1 LIRRRAALPAKII
14 ALTNQKGGVGK
25 TTTAVNLAAYLA
37 KRKLRI
43 LLVDIDPQGNASS
56 GLGLDKKRVEKSMYE
71 VMVGEA
77 DLRDA
82 LLATKIQSLHL
93 APSLANLAAAE
104 VEMVSTPQRE
114 QRLKQALD
122 PFLPSYDFIVID
134 CPPSL
139 GVLTINALVAANDVI
154 IPVQTEFY
162 ALEGLSQL
170 TSTIE
175 RIKRHLNP
183 ELNIMGILLTMHTQR
198 SVLGREVG
206 DEIKRYFSTK
216 LFETTIPR
224 NIKLAEAPGFGQTI
238 AEYDRFSKGAR
249 SYKSLAREVVSRA

>member
-1 LIRRRAALPAKII
+1 LPAKVI

-37 KRKLRI
+37 KRKLRV
-43 LLVDIDPQGNASS
+43 LLIDIDPQGNASS
-56 GLGLDKKRVEKSMYE
+56 GLGLDKARVSRSMYE
-71 VMVGEA
+71 VLTDGTHLQEV
-77 DLRDA
+77 
-82 LLATKIQSLHL
+82 LLSTKVPSLHL
-93 APSLANLAAAE
+93 APALPSLAAAE
-104 VEMVSTPQRE
+104 VEMVTLPQRE
-114 QRLKQALD
+114 QRVRTIIE
-122 PFLPSYDFIVID
+122 PFLPSYDYIVID

-139 GVLTINALVAANDVI
+139 GLLTLNALVAAHEVI

-170 TSTIE
+170 TTTIE
-175 RIKRHLNP
+175 RVKRHLNP
-183 ELNIMGILLTMHTQR
+183 DLNIMGILLTMHTSR

-206 DEIKRYFSTK
+206 EEIRKYFSTK

-224 NIKLAEAPGFGQTI
+224 NIKLAEAPSFGQTI

-249 SYKSLAREVVSRA
+249 SYKSLAKEVVSRA